1 MIKGLFGTL
10 GGIVSSFAHSAMS
23 QGKDV
28 YESFKSL
35 VGVGL
40 DIPFDDYGLVCDR
53 FSDLDTFKSA
63 MESIQSDHLIPGSL
77 LDQRIG
83 KSAAKYE
90 FVVQSSYVNPEGE
103 TEDVFMTV
111 ISDKRLSQDEILGSD
126 LIPECAEMLALG
138 VDEMDWEIAE
148 GSVWYSE

>member
-10 GGIVSSFAHSAMS
+10 GGIVSSFAHSAIS
-23 QGKDV
+23 KGIGV
-28 YESFKSL
+28 YESFTSL
-35 VGVGL
+35 VDVGL
-40 DIPFDDYGLVCDR
+40 DIDFDDYGLVCER

-63 MESIQSDHLIPGSL
+63 LETIASDRLIPGNL

-90 FVVQSSYVNPEGE
+90 FVVGSSYLNPEGE

-111 ISDKRLSQDEILGSD
+111 ISDKRLSQNEILDTD

-138 VDEMDWEIAE
+138 IEEMEWEIVE
-148 GSVWYSE
+148 GSTWFPE